1 MKEGIFR
8 VWVAAG
14 GCFRS
19 GMGRSSQEEVLFS
32 WVPKD
37 ESLGDEGAIY

>member
-1 MKEGIFR
+1 M
-8 VWVAAG
+8 WVAVRGASDLVWEG
-14 GCFRS
+14 L
-19 GMGRSSQEEVLFS
+19 SQEEVLFS